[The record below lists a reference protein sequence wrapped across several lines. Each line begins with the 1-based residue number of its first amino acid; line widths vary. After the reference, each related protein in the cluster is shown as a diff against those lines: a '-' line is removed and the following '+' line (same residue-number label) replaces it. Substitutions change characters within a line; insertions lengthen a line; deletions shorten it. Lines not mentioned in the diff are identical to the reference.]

1 MGRRVR
7 EIVQWQRVLL
17 PKAAHLCGVSY
28 LAEGQNQSL
37 TEVSDS
43 RVRILGETVQPQG
56 RSRCRLSMCR
66 AEHSWHHW
74 VPVLWLSSLGYG
86 GILTEGLLFFSLC
99 LLQAGSC

>member
-37 TEVSDS
+37 TEVSDL
-43 RVRILGETVQPQG
+43 RVRVLRESLQLQG
-56 RSRCRLSMCR
+56 R
-66 AEHSWHHW
+66 
-74 VPVLWLSSLGYG
+74 
-86 GILTEGLLFFSLC
+86 
-99 LLQAGSC
+99 